1 MKWLL
6 AILIAVFVGLQYRLW
21 VGEGSYAHKVRLDD
35 EIVRQEAENDRLRE
49 RNRVLAVE
57 VDDLKSG
64 HEVIEERARSDM
76 GMVKKGET
84 FFMTQKQQ

>member
-35 EIVRQEAENDRLRE
+35 EIVRQEAENGRLRE